1 MLECRRTGGIGGVT
15 LIGSDGKARFGEC
28 LIMNREG
35 GNGEKVSP
43 KGEGRGPGSGRRGG
57 ICFDNPSR

>member
-1 MLECRRTGGIGGVT
+1 MPLRSDT
-15 LIGSDGKARFGEC
+15 LNGSDGKVYFREC

-43 KGEGRGPGSGRRGG
+43 GG
-57 ICFDNPSR
+57 NGTVRALVGGTNMF